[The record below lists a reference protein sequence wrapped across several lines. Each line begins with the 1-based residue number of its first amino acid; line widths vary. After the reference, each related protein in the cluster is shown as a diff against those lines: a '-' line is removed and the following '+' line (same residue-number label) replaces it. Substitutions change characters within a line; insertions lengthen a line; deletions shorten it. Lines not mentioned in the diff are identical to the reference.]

1 MDHVDDELQ
10 RDERE
15 LLCEMTTALVTA
27 PAFLNHEAS
36 TTYMDPSNMDRLF
49 ETAEF
54 VMPLSSRPAP
64 KSANRKVLTD
74 DQKFLLLFIM
84 GTYFGPD
91 LKDERPIKSVFQ
103 RQAEGLLPYIA
114 EQLAGSHIKTV
125 EVERVY
131 YYVLRKAHKSLI
143 VKPSMFHQFLQGGLC
158 STSEDSVQDKRQ
170 FPDLFPLD
178 LHQHVRFK
186 NRYKIIE
193 NIAFINHPEISYIA
207 LESVQRFKMLTGI
220 EDLMLDRDA
229 TKLNGGLRIGALVD
243 VPVMSSETP
252 QKRKT
257 YANRDLI
264 MPPVYGVPPYS
275 TPLYSSELCV
285 SLEPLPTEATAA
297 PVEKAGPALLYL
309 PTAPTT
315 EEWNNMVNA
324 AKAGNGIEL
333 TGSIAESQPGPL
345 VGSVAIGTCD
355 DAYYFRVSLP
365 GVKKDENE
373 FSCKFTPEGQVTIEG
388 VTLTGKS
395 LVSKYSQVF
404 EMRTLC
410 LCPPGHFS
418 ATFQLPGPIQTKEFY
433 GDFRDDGFLEGVV
446 MRKRD

>member
-1 MDHVDDELQ
+1 MDSVDGEIQ
-10 RDERE
+10 RDEHE
-15 LLCEMTTALVTA
+15 LLCEMTTALVIA
-27 PAFLNHEAS
+27 PVLLNHEAS
-36 TTYMDPSNMDRLF
+36 TSMDTFSMDRLF
-49 ETAEF
+49 EDAEL
-54 VMPLSSRPAP
+54 VMPLSSRPPP
-64 KSANRKVLTD
+64 KSANRKVVTD

-103 RQAEGLLPYIA
+103 RLNEGLLPYTA

-131 YYVLRKAHKSLI
+131 YYVLSKAHKSLI
-143 VKPSMFHQFLQGGLC
+143 VKPSMFHQFLQGALF
-158 STSEDSVQDKRQ
+158 STSQDSVQDKRQ

-178 LHQHVRFK
+178 LHQQVRFK

-207 LESVQRFKMLTGI
+207 LESVQRFKMLTGL
-220 EDLMLDRDA
+220 EDVMLDRDA
-229 TKLNGGLRIGALVD
+229 TKINGGLRIGALVD

-252 QKRKT
+252 QKRNT
-257 YANRDLI
+257 YENRDLI

-275 TPLYSSELCV
+275 TPLYSSEPRV
-285 SLEPLPTEATAA
+285 SSEPLPTEATAA

-315 EEWNNMVNA
+315 EEWNNMVNSA
-324 AKAGNGIEL
+324 RTGIEL

-365 GVKKDENE
+365 GVKKDEN
-373 FSCKFTPEGQVTIEG
+373 FG
-388 VTLTGKS
+388 VW
-395 LVSKYSQVF
+395 
-404 EMRTLC
+404 
-410 LCPPGHFS
+410 
-418 ATFQLPGPIQTKEFY
+418 
-433 GDFRDDGFLEGVV
+433 
-446 MRKRD
+446 

>member
-1 MDHVDDELQ
+1 
-10 RDERE
+10 
-15 LLCEMTTALVTA
+15 
-27 PAFLNHEAS
+27 
-36 TTYMDPSNMDRLF
+36 
-49 ETAEF
+49 
-54 VMPLSSRPAP
+54 
-64 KSANRKVLTD
+64 
-74 DQKFLLLFIM
+74 M

-91 LKDERPIKSVFQ
+91 LKDKRPIKSVFQ
-103 RQAEGLLPYIA
+103 RMTEDLPPYTA

-131 YYVLRKAHKSLI
+131 YYVLSKAHKSLI
-143 VKPSMFHQFLQGGLC
+143 VKPSMFHQFLQGGLA
-158 STSEDSVQDKRQ
+158 STSQDSVQDKRQ

-207 LESVQRFKMLTGI
+207 PECVQRFKMLAGL
-220 EDLMLDRDA
+220 EDGMLGRDS

-243 VPVMSSETP
+243 VPVMSSETS

-257 YANRDLI
+257 YENRDLI

-275 TPLYSSELCV
+275 TPLYSSEPRV
-285 SLEPLPTEATAA
+285 SSEPLPTEATAA

-315 EEWNNMVNA
+315 EEWNNMVNS
-324 AKAGNGIEL
+324 AKTGIEL

-345 VGSVAIGTCD
+345 VGSVAIGKCD

-365 GVKKDENE
+365 GVKKDERYVNFCIFVKYDQHFLCEKFFPICVLWRSAGDIDADE

-388 VTLTGKS
+388 VTLT
-395 LVSKYSQVF
+395 VA
-404 EMRTLC
+404 RTY
-410 LCPPGHFS
+410 PN
-418 ATFQLPGPIQTKEFY
+418 
-433 GDFRDDGFLEGVV
+433 
-446 MRKRD
+446 